1 EMGNEG
7 YVVLCCSSI
16 GPRPNLQGKALAIRQ
31 VSANPFSPRRAAGP
45 SPRMAPQS
53 SVPLLRALPALLLA
67 AALRGCSGAPA
78 GGRALQ
84 TVVGPDGTLTQAGRA
99 GAAGGAGQPPAY
111 GPTRPTAYAA
121 PAYAGGSPAY
131 ASRGAPPGYSVPVAS
146 AAPASSAPVYSAAAS
161 AGPPCLVPM
170 WDEES
175 YVCKYRMLRC
185 TGAAKFVED
194 TAMRDPGAA
203 LRHLCDGVALDTSE
217 VRKYEEAF
225 AHCQW
230 EPAGNSRCKGGMCE
244 ECEELK

>member
-1 EMGNEG
+1 
-7 YVVLCCSSI
+7 
-16 GPRPNLQGKALAIRQ
+16 
-31 VSANPFSPRRAAGP
+31 
-45 SPRMAPQS
+45 MAPQS